1 MAQGAEADVSGGRI
15 SGKLEIPIEHDV
27 DGDRF
32 VDDALLLWDRQ
43 LLGKAPQVSSNL
55 LREDGVPGRTG
66 GWPPRGA
73 TLCSRPLGF
82 EMRMGRAKT

>member
-32 VDDALLLWDRQ
+32 VDDAALVGPAIAGESSTSLLEPAAFKTTSLVEW
-43 LLGKAPQVSSNL
+43 AV
-55 LREDGVPGRTG
+55 GRV
-66 GWPPRGA
+66 
-73 TLCSRPLGF
+73 
-82 EMRMGRAKT
+82 EGRR